1 MIAGEEGNEYSFI
14 MKKKVL
20 KHTCEETSFKKERK
34 KNQQDSETKSIKRNT
49 DFTIK
54 NYKLINIIIN
64 VIGITSTIQ

>member
-1 MIAGEEGNEYSFI
+1 VIAGEEGNEYFFI

-34 KNQQDSETKSIKRNT
+34 ENQQDSETESIKRNI

-54 NYKLINIIIN
+54 ELQIN
-64 VIGITSTIQ
+64 

>member
-1 MIAGEEGNEYSFI
+1 
-14 MKKKVL
+14 MKKLVSKR
-20 KHTCEETSFKKERK
+20 KEK